1 MRNFIKIGVLACAIS
16 SFALAEGAFIGV
28 EGGYLFNSQISGDSG
43 AKIKGKAPNI
53 GIKGGY
59 AWDEARAYVQYNHV
73 FEAKKT
79 FEIDKEDEEVKWD
92 NDEFLVGADWTPAI
106 NDSAKFVLGGYSGVS
121 VLNVKADDGWQR
133 RLWLLG
139 SLARNLAVK
148 ISTIWRRNLVAIMW
162 QFSGKSRHD
171 GMGKFVAV
179 IKKFFTFLW
188 LNSYNYEKFDAVAFA
203 EQNSH
208 ITTASLNFK
217 TNSSFKQLALAHII
231 TTVCMPNRL

>member
-16 SFALAEGAFIGV
+16 SFALAEGVFIGA

-73 FEAKKT
+73 FETKKIFVDDDGSSET
-79 FEIDKEDEEVKWD
+79 GKWS

-121 VLNVKADDGWQR
+121 VLNVKADGGWQR

-148 ISTIWRRNLVAIMW
+148 ISAIWRRNLVAIMW
-162 QFSGKSRHD
+162 QFGGKFRHD
-171 GMGKFVAV
+171 GMGKFAAV
-179 IKKFFTFLW
+179 IKKFLTFLW
-188 LNSYNYEKFDAVAFA
+188 LNSCNYEKAVTFV

-208 ITTASLNFK
+208 IAR
-217 TNSSFKQLALAHII
+217 QLQ
-231 TTVCMPNRL
+231 RRR

>member
-16 SFALAEGAFIGV
+16 SFALAEGAFIGA
-28 EGGYLFNSQISGDSG
+28 EGGYVFKSKISGGEESVKDSV
-43 AKIKGKAPNI
+43 PSI

-73 FEAKKT
+73 FEAKKIFVSET
-79 FEIDKEDEEVKWD
+79 GKWS
-92 NDEFLVGADWTPAI
+92 NNEFLVGADWTPAI

-121 VLNVKADDGWQR
+121 VLNVKADGGWQR

-148 ISTIWRRNLVAIMW
+148 ISAIWRRNLVAIMW
-162 QFSGKSRHD
+162 QFGGKFRHD
-171 GMGKFVAV
+171 GMGKFAAV
-179 IKKFFTFLW
+179 IKKFLTFLW
-188 LNSYNYEKFDAVAFA
+188 LNSCNYEKAVTFV

-208 ITTASLNFK
+208 IAR
-217 TNSSFKQLALAHII
+217 QLQ
-231 TTVCMPNRL
+231 RRR